1 MKPLQDWL
9 HQNFHVKVILH
20 GEHAVVYGMTAVGA
34 SLDLRTSITI
44 KPHPNK
50 VDILFHV
57 KIRQHIST
65 SELPSQSSHTQT
77 RWAIFICCS
86 LGHLGS
92 SRQLQ
97 RWDVFFFR
105 LSFTS
110 QTWVLATPGQL
121 FNSKSF
127 SGGSI
132 LELFVS
138 KIEILKCFT
147 LKKIYRRH
155 CPKSRSSV
163 CPDYLNRLHD
173 FLGVDPSN
181 LRMAGVKTWIGNVSK
196 IISICR
202 WSAFCTSTQWYWI
215 LTLWQW
221 SCMFP
226 GICFLLQKKLIC
238 KNKPQNAKLFLFVFC
253 LLIRVHL

>member
-1 MKPLQDWL
+1 MGSTPWCMGWL
-9 HQNFHVKVILH
+9 RLAQ
-20 GEHAVVYGMTAVGA
+20 AW
-34 SLDLRTSITI
+34 
-44 KPHPNK
+44 
-50 VDILFHV
+50 
-57 KIRQHIST
+57 T
-65 SELPSQSSHTQT
+65 SEPASQSSLTQT
-77 RWAIFICCS
+77 RWIFYFMSKYVNIFQHLNYHHNQAS

-181 LRMAGVKTWIGNVSK
+181 LRMAGVKPQKANV
-196 IISICR
+196 CR
-202 WSAFCTSTQWYWI
+202 YN
-215 LTLWQW
+215 
-221 SCMFP
+221 
-226 GICFLLQKKLIC
+226 FLI
-238 KNKPQNAKLFLFVFC
+238 
-253 LLIRVHL
+253 

>member
-1 MKPLQDWL
+1 M
-9 HQNFHVKVILH
+9 F
-20 GEHAVVYGMTAVGA
+20 
-34 SLDLRTSITI
+34 
-44 KPHPNK
+44 
-50 VDILFHV
+50 
-57 KIRQHIST
+57 
-65 SELPSQSSHTQT
+65 
-77 RWAIFICCS
+77 CCS
-86 LGHLGS
+86 LGDLGG

-147 LKKIYRRH
+147 LKKFYRRH

-202 WSAFCTSTQWYWI
+202 WSAFCTSTQWSWI
-215 LTLWQW
+215 LILWQW
-221 SCMFP
+221 SYMFP
-226 GICFLLQKKLIC
+226 GISF
-238 KNKPQNAKLFLFVFC
+238 FLFTEEIDLRKLTSKCSIFFVFFS
-253 LLIRVHL
+253 LIRVHF